1 MKVLLVV
8 SVLLLASLTRVMATE
23 TPRIVLLESST
34 PTEALLAKP
43 GTYIGEKFTFEDKHS
58 GDVLVRV
65 GVWEAGAGKTVI
77 EDFPFTEYVLMIS
90 GIVVVTN
97 KDGASR
103 KFLAGDTF
111 VIPKGWSGD
120 WDVQE
125 RMKKQIV
132 RIGSEKLLT
141 NGQIAN

>member
-1 MKVLLVV
+1 M
-8 SVLLLASLTRVMATE
+8 ASEA
-23 TPRIVLLESST
+23 PRIVVVESST

-43 GTYIGEKFTFEDKHS
+43 GTYIGEKFAFEQKHS
-58 GDVLVRV
+58 GDILVRV

-90 GIVVVTN
+90 GSVVVTN
-97 KDGASR
+97 KDGTSR
-103 KFLAGDTF
+103 KFAAGDTF

-132 RIGSEKLLT
+132 RIGSEKLLIH
-141 NGQIAN
+141 GQISN

>member
-1 MKVLLVV
+1 
-8 SVLLLASLTRVMATE
+8 LLASSARGLASE
-23 TPRIVLLESST
+23 IPRIVPVESST

-65 GVWEAGAGKTVI
+65 GVWEAGMGKTVI
-77 EDFPFTEYVLMIS
+77 ENFPFTEYVLMIS
-90 GIVVVTN
+90 GSVIVTDR
-97 KDGASR
+97 DGTSR
-103 KFLAGDTF
+103 KFSAGDTF

-132 RIGSEKLLT
+132 RIGAARLLMR
-141 NGQIAN
+141 GQPAD